1 MQELRAEDRSYD
13 PPPTVAG
20 LDDSY
25 RPTVDSFVV
34 EEQPLPTPTQ
44 IVTSYDDLRRKN
56 RQEYEERRT
65 EAMRRVETPRKA
77 PVGET
82 SPAYG
87 FRGPPSP
94 LSHEKKNA
102 YGDVWEE

>member
-56 RQEYEERRT
+56 RQEYEERQT

-77 PVGET
+77 PVAET